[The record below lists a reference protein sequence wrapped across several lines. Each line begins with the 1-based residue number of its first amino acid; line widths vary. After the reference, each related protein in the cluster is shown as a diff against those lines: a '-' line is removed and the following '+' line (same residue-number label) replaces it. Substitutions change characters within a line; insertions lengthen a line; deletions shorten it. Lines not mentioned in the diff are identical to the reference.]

1 MVKNSRMSE
10 GPTPQPPLDSQP
22 ASPLASAP
30 GAPPARAS
38 SAGVARLVFA
48 LAAAAALAALF
59 WPRQEGPRKVPSGGF
74 LVDAGGT
81 PVPLARELKP
91 ATLVH
96 FWATWCAPCVT
107 EIPSLLA
114 YAGEATGERFGL
126 VMVAVEDEPAAARRF
141 LGEARFPLLFDPSW
155 DVAHRFGTRQ
165 LPETHLVVA
174 GKVVESFIGA
184 TDWGD
189 PQVRAT
195 VAARVGAAR

>member
-1 MVKNSRMSE
+1 MVKNSGMSE
-10 GPTPQPPLDSQP
+10 GPSPEP
-22 ASPLASAP
+22 ANEPAP
-30 GAPPARAS
+30 APPATS
-38 SAGVARLVFA
+38 SPAPPPERGRSATVARLAFA
-48 LAAAAALAALF
+48 LAALAALAALF
-59 WPRQEGPRKVPSGGF
+59 WPRQDGPRKVPSGGF
-74 LVDAGGT
+74 LVDDGGH

-107 EIPSLLA
+107 EIPALLA
-114 YAGEATGERFGL
+114 YARETTDERFGV

-141 LGEARFPLLFDPSW
+141 LGDERLPLLFDPNW

-184 TDWGD
+184 TDWAD
-189 PQVRAT
+189 PRVRSA
-195 VAARVGAAR
+195 VAARIVAK